1 MPLIRGVV
9 ASGFSGPSQTPRAP
23 YLMVVMPPG
32 QQRAGHTDAVMKLLW
47 TAGWSQN
54 QFQSSKGS
62 EYLHLPSK
70 HKYPRSPPFQIRHF
84 HWLLGFPHLKRNPA
98 FLFPFLWAAN
108 DREYPVPKRKFPSDS
123 RASFFTHLA
132 LSSPLPPPSQPPPC
146 PSCSSEDWGLCRS
159 GL

>member
-1 MPLIRGVV
+1 MPSLESNRGDGSFGQRQTQTSDETHSIFAPARSKGSKMERMPLIRGVV
-9 ASGFSGPSQTPRAP
+9 ASGFSGPSQTLGAP

-32 QQRAGHTDAVMKLLW
+32 QQRAGHTDAIMKLLW

-70 HKYPRSPPFQIRHF
+70 HKYPHSPPFQIWHF

-98 FLFPFLWAAN
+98 FLFPFL
-108 DREYPVPKRKFPSDS
+108 
-123 RASFFTHLA
+123 
-132 LSSPLPPPSQPPPC
+132 
-146 PSCSSEDWGLCRS
+146 
-159 GL
+159 